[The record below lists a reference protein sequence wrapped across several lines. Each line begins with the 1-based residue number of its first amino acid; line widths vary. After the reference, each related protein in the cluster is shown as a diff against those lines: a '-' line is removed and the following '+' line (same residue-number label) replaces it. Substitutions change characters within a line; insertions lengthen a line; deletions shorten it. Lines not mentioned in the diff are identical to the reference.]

1 MPQRGIYSVTVPGVA
16 AGWDA
21 MRTRFGTK
29 PFSELLAPAIYYA
42 ENGFPLSETIA
53 PGWGGSEKM
62 LSEHPNSRN
71 TYLIDGTARA
81 EGGRG
86 VPAIPISPDRCA

>member
-1 MPQRGIYSVTVPGVA
+1 MPQRGIHSVTVPGVV

-21 MRTRFGTK
+21 MRSKFGTK

-53 PGWGGSEKM
+53 
-62 LSEHPNSRN
+62 
-71 TYLIDGTARA
+71 
-81 EGGRG
+81 RG
-86 VPAIPISPDRCA
+86 LGATR

>member
-1 MPQRGIYSVTVPGVA
+1 
-16 AGWDA
+16 

-53 PGWGGSEKM
+53 RSWSGSEKM
-62 LSEHPNSRN
+62 LLAHPNSSH
-71 TYLIDGTARA
+71 TYLIDGKRARS
-81 EGGRG
+81 GRG
-86 VPAIPISPDRCA
+86 LPQS